1 MSCRKLQGQKVLDF
15 REIPLLLLQEPAK
28 AELIAFDRNPDEV
41 PPRAANVILQAF
53 PVAPLIEATVLLA
66 ASKPSITSWVEVR
79 LLRRP
84 AWLRTNRMSCSRL
97 DVLHD
102 IHLASMQACCCCCF
116 CLSTFCAVDA
126 QTVHMMTMQLSR
138 KPLKAMQPCQAR

>member
-1 MSCRKLQGQKVLDF
+1 M
-15 REIPLLLLQEPAK
+15 QEPTK

-79 LLRRP
+79 SSGSL
-84 AWLRTNRMSCSRL
+84 
-97 DVLHD
+97 
-102 IHLASMQACCCCCF
+102 LAS
-116 CLSTFCAVDA
+116 A
-126 QTVHMMTMQLSR
+126 QTDSPLSPHFLR
-138 KPLKAMQPCQAR
+138 LM